1 MCDVHLRGHQK
12 QHFLKSTLE
21 PILDHFLEAFWSLWG
36 DFGSQR
42 GTQSL
47 QRGASGAQVEGQNQ
61 GLEKWSKNGWP
72 RRASAGY
79 GRLGGTGREG
89 AGWGKGSC
97 QTPTLEGSGM
107 LFNTACVSLWLM
119 GRI

>member
-1 MCDVHLRGHQK
+1 MYDFHWSK
-12 QHFLKSTLE
+12 QHFANSSLE
-21 PILDHFLEAFWSLWG
+21 PILDHFLEAVWSHWAA
-36 DFGSQR
+36 FGSQS
-42 GTQSL
+42 GIQNL
-47 QRGASGAQVEGQNQ
+47 QRDPSGAQVEGQNQ
-61 GLEKWSKNGWP
+61 GLEKWSKNGEP
-72 RRASAGY
+72 RLGY

-97 QTPTLEGSGM
+97 QTPTLEGSGK